1 MPWVFLSKTIFSPAN
16 STRTA
21 VQRRLLHS
29 CLFFLLFLPSPAFT
43 ITPEDIISQ
52 SQIIMLLIEP
62 ESGRIVQANPAA
74 TDFYGYSSAQ
84 LTRMTVDDLNVL
96 EENELRRL
104 REQAAAK
111 QDNAFEFQH
120 QLADG
125 TIRDVEVHSW
135 PITSDD
141 DSLLFSI
148 ILDITD
154 RKAALEELHETH
166 DRLYRAEEVAD
177 FGHWVFNFN
186 TGVVEASPGAVRI
199 YGLSDTLWNIS
210 RTQKIPLPEYRE
222 YLDTAL
228 KELIERDEPYNV
240 RFRIKRPSDGQIRYI
255 HSIAEYD
262 RQRNIVFGIIRDYTD
277 EALAQ
282 QELSRW
288 YRIIGIAIG
297 AAILI
302 LVTIILLLIRAVRQR
317 RAANLE
323 IMRMVNQKDML
334 LREVHHRIKNNM
346 GTIMNLLSLQADS
359 LDTPA
364 AVTALDEARRRV
376 QSMMVMYDKL
386 YRSGEYAKLSMKEY
400 LESLIEDITDSFLY
414 NGRISIR
421 TDILDF
427 AVDTQKL
434 FYLGILVNELL
445 TNAIKYAFPEPH
457 SGEIVVSASA
467 KGEAAQVEVRDNG
480 IGLPD
485 GVGLEGPGSSS
496 GFGLTLVSI
505 LTEQIGGRTEIRRD
519 GGTRFRVYFET
530 TAMK

>member
-1 MPWVFLSKTIFSPAN
+1 
-16 STRTA
+16 
-21 VQRRLLHS
+21 
-29 CLFFLLFLPSPAFT
+29 
-43 ITPEDIISQ
+43 
-52 SQIIMLLIEP
+52 
-62 ESGRIVQANPAA
+62 
-74 TDFYGYSSAQ
+74 
-84 LTRMTVDDLNVL
+84 
-96 EENELRRL
+96 
-104 REQAAAK
+104 
-111 QDNAFEFQH
+111 
-120 QLADG
+120 
-125 TIRDVEVHSW
+125 
-135 PITSDD
+135 
-141 DSLLFSI
+141 
-148 ILDITD
+148 
-154 RKAALEELHETH
+154 
-166 DRLYRAEEVAD
+166 
-177 FGHWVFNFN
+177 
-186 TGVVEASPGAVRI
+186 
-199 YGLSDTLWNIS
+199 
-210 RTQKIPLPEYRE
+210 
-222 YLDTAL
+222 
-228 KELIERDEPYNV
+228 
-240 RFRIKRPSDGQIRYI
+240 
-255 HSIAEYD
+255 
-262 RQRNIVFGIIRDYTD
+262 
-277 EALAQ
+277 
-282 QELSRW
+282 
-288 YRIIGIAIG
+288 
-297 AAILI
+297 
-302 LVTIILLLIRAVRQR
+302 
-317 RAANLE
+317 
-323 IMRMVNQKDML
+323 MVNQKDVL

-359 LDTPA
+359 LNTPA

-421 TDILDF
+421 TDIQDF
-427 AVDTQKL
+427 AVDTPKL